1 MSKVG
6 KTEFR
11 SGSGQPDRVS
21 GESYKTSKVK
31 ALIGFGS
38 QREKLRNRVGGFGL
52 RAANRGSI
60 SRQQI
65 AVGGNRSWQQ
75 ITGLE
80 QQIMVVGSWLLG
92 VTVSVS
98 HEALGCWL
106 KRVHG
111 CGLCGC
117 VRE

>member
-1 MSKVG
+1 MKPELLTRPDPNYIRNGLGQVNNSGFIRASALEQQIGPNGSKSVP
-6 KTEFR
+6 T
-11 SGSGQPDRVS
+11 
-21 GESYKTSKVK
+21 
-31 ALIGFGS
+31 
-38 QREKLRNRVGGFGL
+38 
-52 RAANRGSI
+52 AANRGSR

-65 AVGGNRSWQQ
+65 AVGGSRSRQQ
-75 ITGLE
+75 IAGLE

-111 CGLCGC
+111 CRLCGC
-117 VRE
+117 VHE